1 MCSSDLVPLVEE
13 GWIDNEVARLTA
25 KEYLREIFEF
35 NVDTL
40 VLGCTHYPALMS
52 VIEELSGKNV
62 KLINPA
68 YETAVSVKNYLTDK
82 DMLNEKKDAGKTE
95 FYVSDNPDKFSKV
108 GEWLLKKPIENV
120 VKIDL

>member
-1 MCSSDLVPLVEE
+1 MLPELHPKVLDVGVP
-13 GWIDNEVARLTA
+13 VAQGPRL
-25 KEYLREIFEF
+25 
-35 NVDTL
+35 
-40 VLGCTHYPALMS
+40 G

>member
-1 MCSSDLVPLVEE
+1 MEDVNIKAKACPLFVPLVEE

-52 VIEELSGKNV
+52 VI
-62 KLINPA
+62 
-68 YETAVSVKNYLTDK
+68 
-82 DMLNEKKDAGKTE
+82 
-95 FYVSDNPDKFSKV
+95 
-108 GEWLLKKPIENV
+108 
-120 VKIDL
+120 